1 MEREDS
7 CPVEET
13 EEEGESEDSG
23 NVSQSL
29 SNASGV
35 GDAPEETPGVSRSS
49 TWAPEPLVEAAAEEL
64 ASYLLPGCGAQEME
78 TMERSLEDLLTR
90 VDEFV
95 GMLDMVRSD
104 SSQIVNESVPQ
115 LHTKAAE
122 MKQIYKKIDVLEVV
136 LCHFEEVQLAVGKHF
151 TSLKTFVKS
160 LGDTVAVMEE
170 HVTKAETNLGA
181 FPNPIKKFLR
191 TISAPSFLT
200 RSTAARHQQTPYKP
214 PVVFRTEDYFP
225 TCSDA
230 PHT

>member
-1 MEREDS
+1 MEPVNS

-35 GDAPEETPGVSRSS
+35 GDAPEETQGGSRGSA
-49 TWAPEPLVEAAAEEL
+49 WAPEPLVEAAAEEL

-122 MKQIYKKIDVLEVV
+122 MKQIYKKIDVLE
-136 LCHFEEVQLAVGKHF
+136 
-151 TSLKTFVKS
+151 TFVKS

-191 TISAPSFLT
+191 AISAPSFLT
-200 RSTAARHQQTPYKP
+200 RSTSARHQQTPYKP

>member
-1 MEREDS
+1 MEQQDS
-7 CPVEET
+7 HPVEET
-13 EEEGESEDSG
+13 EEQGESEDSG

-35 GDAPEETPGVSRSS
+35 GDAPEDTPGGGRGS
-49 TWAPEPLVEAAAEEL
+49 TWSPEPLVEAAAEEL

-122 MKQIYKKIDVLEVV
+122 MKQIYKKIDVLE
-136 LCHFEEVQLAVGKHF
+136 
-151 TSLKTFVKS
+151 TFVKS

-170 HVTKAETNLGA
+170 HVTKAETNLGG
-181 FPNPIKKFLR
+181 FQNPIKKFLR
-191 TISAPSFLT
+191 TISAPPFLT
-200 RSTAARHQQTPYKP
+200 KSGSARHQQTPYEP
-214 PVVFRTEDYFP
+214 PVIFRTEDYFLS
-225 TCSDA
+225 CNDA